1 MLSDRYAVLS
11 VIGIHGDV
19 HLFYGD
25 STRRRPLAIFDDLE
39 FRHEAL
45 LLPYVLI

>member
-11 VIGIHGDV
+11 VIGI
-19 HLFYGD
+19 YSD

-39 FRHEAL
+39 FRHKAL